1 MSKMRNRTRASGIQS
16 ILRTLIVFLFCLLAL
31 LLGLWF
37 LRTFDPFYT
46 LNPFVQ
52 DVTIGERVIGP
63 WHYGG
68 LDDSGNLRFY
78 HETGFQTVL
87 IPANLNRFAAGGT
100 YVILLEHSPVN
111 LLFETPGRYM
121 MQVLLQFATGLV
133 VVITLGI
140 LFLKIVT
147 TRSKP
152 VAFRTRSRNR
162 R

>member
-31 LLGLWF
+31 SLGFWF

-52 DVTIGERVIGP
+52 DVTIGEPVIGP

-68 LDDSGNLRFY
+68 IDGSGSLRFY

-87 IPANLNRFAAGGT
+87 VPANLNRFAASGT

-111 LLFETPGRYM
+111 LLFETRGHYM
-121 MQVLLQFATGLV
+121 IQVLLQFVIGLAV
-133 VVITLGI
+133 VVTSGL
-140 LFLKIVT
+140 LFLKFVT
-147 TRSKP
+147 TRSRP
-152 VAFRTRSRNR
+152 AAFRARLRNR